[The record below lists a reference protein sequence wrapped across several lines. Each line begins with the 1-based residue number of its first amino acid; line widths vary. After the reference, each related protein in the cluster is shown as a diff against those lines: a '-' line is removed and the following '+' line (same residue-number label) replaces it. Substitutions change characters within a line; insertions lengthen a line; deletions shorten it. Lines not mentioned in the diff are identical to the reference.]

1 LRHTGWHTGSAHRFC
16 SCSGP
21 IIYDHDTDGGGK
33 FLAISLAVNEGFKR
47 ADGTFGRKQTQ
58 WHQVV
63 SFSKTKAQLVADSVS
78 LGDLVEIQGELRG
91 RVIEIGERKITTRQV
106 VLTEITRIAGKALG
120 EEVAA

>member
-1 LRHTGWHTGSAHRFC
+1 
-16 SCSGP
+16 
-21 IIYDHDTDGGGK
+21 
-33 FLAISLAVNEGFKR
+33 
-47 ADGTFGRKQTQ
+47 
-58 WHQVV
+58 VV

-91 RVIEIGERKITTRQV
+91 RVIEIGERKITTSQV